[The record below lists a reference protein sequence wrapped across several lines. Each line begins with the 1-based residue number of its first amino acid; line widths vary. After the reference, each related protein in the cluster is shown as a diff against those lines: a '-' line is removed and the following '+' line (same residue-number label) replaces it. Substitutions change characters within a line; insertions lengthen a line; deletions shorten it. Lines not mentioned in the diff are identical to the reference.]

1 MTRNMSDR
9 TDATKNDSAAAALGG
24 LPNLSPNELRV
35 AQGNTE
41 WAGGLVEFYLPG
53 MTHRMEDQGVVL
65 QVVSKETVRII
76 SVVDHIGSLTSAAM
90 VKASFEEAGIDVET
104 DPYMVLIPY
113 DKLVEGNADEAAEGN
128 DPLGMEV
135 A

>member
-1 MTRNMSDR
+1 MTRNMTDR

-24 LPNLSPNELRV
+24 LPNLSPNELRL
-35 AQGNTE
+35 AQENAE
-41 WAGGLVEFYLPG
+41 WADGLVEFYLPG

-113 DKLVEGNADEAAEGN
+113 DKLVEGNVNEVAEGN
-128 DPLGMEV
+128 DPLGIEV